1 MRFDQDGLPYHAGAY
16 TASIT
21 KPDGNAAGAVTASVE
36 YIIAKAD
43 QEAPAKPEYKVDT
56 ATSKVIIDKLT
67 ADPATI
73 TDDAGNTHK
82 AKAEYCLTYQGEDSI
97 RWETMPDNATELSL
111 DMNTALTNYIVA
123 ARYEELE
130 DYNASDIT
138 RADAVYFFAGNV
150 TVKVI
155 CDEGINYEIEYAEG
169 ADNQSNG
176 VTLTLT
182 TDSRYYLVGG
192 NYTVNATRCDI
203 DASGMVEGSSEDM
216 AYEEKPDDVYSITQI
231 PNNSLLTITIGTARK
246 APQVKAQVAPRQI
259 FHAITGDSAAISR
272 DSAFTAAFQIGNF
285 DPCYTLDGN
294 SYGAYTGLKLTFG
307 QEIPKDTTVI
317 LLDRRDGTYW
327 YYRAAGAV
335 TSVPLTAFQKM
346 GGSGSYSIPL
356 PAKANGYIDLSY
368 QFIVDFSQSA
378 GGYSEDSLTMTLE
391 AEKND
396 AAVPEVKPAAAV
408 TMKDPSFKFD
418 SPTANGLT
426 NSFTCSF
433 STEGAASKWENR
445 ASALVLTPNTGL
457 PPDACIQAKVNGE
470 TTYLYKSGNSFIV
483 PLSLLKTEEK
493 TVTLTLRSALFPPE
507 EASYSFTARWLIS
520 PSTAGKAP
528 MAGEQKGDEQ
538 TVTFTS
544 AKKAVPSL
552 KMEGS
557 SRLLTSQDTLELE
570 VTKKNLDGY
579 TISAALLRKSEDGTY
594 LGTGWNQTV
603 AAGQQKLSVSLG
615 GQNPGS
621 FCLMLTVKQ
630 ENSVT
635 IIMEV
640 PYYFVIKA
648 EP

>member
-1 MRFDQDGLPYHAGAY
+1 MQFDQDGLPYHAGAY

-82 AKAEYCLTYQGEDSI
+82 AKAEYCLTYHNASSI
-97 RWETMPDNATELSL
+97 DWKTMPEGATTLAINM
-111 DMNTALTNYIVA
+111 DTALTNYIVA

-150 TVKVI
+150 TVIII
-155 CDEGINYEIEYAEG
+155 CDEGINYEFVPSDGDDPTKDG
-169 ADNQSNG
+169 ADLS
-176 VTLTLT
+176 LTPKAG
-182 TDSRYYLVGG
+182 YYLVGG
-192 NYTVNATRCDI
+192 DYDVTATLKKHGEDI
-203 DASGMVEGSSEDM
+203 ANPIVPTRTDFG
-216 AYEEKPDDVYSITQI
+216 KYSIKGILT
-231 PNNSLLTITIGTARK
+231 NSTLTITIGTARK
-246 APQVKAQVAPRQI
+246 VPQVKAQVAPRQI

-327 YYRAAGAV
+327 YYRADAEV
-335 TSVPLTAFQKM
+335 SSVPLTAFQKM

-378 GGYSEDSLTMTLE
+378 GGYSKDSLTMTLE
-391 AEKND
+391 AEVKSGLTN
-396 AAVPEVKPAAAV
+396 VPEVKPAAAV
-408 TMKDPSFKFD
+408 TMKDPSFKSD
-418 SPTANGLT
+418 LLAANGLT

-433 STEGAASKWENR
+433 STEGVASKWENR

-507 EASYSFTARWLIS
+507 ETSYSFTARWLIS

-528 MAGEQKGDEQ
+528 MAGEQKGEQ

-544 AKKAVPSL
+544 AKKVVPSL

-570 VTKKNLDGY
+570 VTKKNLEGY